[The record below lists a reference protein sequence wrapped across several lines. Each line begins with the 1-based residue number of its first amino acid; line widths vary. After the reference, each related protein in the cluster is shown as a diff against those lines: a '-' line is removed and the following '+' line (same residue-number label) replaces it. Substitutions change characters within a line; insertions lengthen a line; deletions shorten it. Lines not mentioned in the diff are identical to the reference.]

1 MNNTSGMK
9 TATRF
14 GIGFASMV
22 AIVLTLVG
30 VSWSG
35 LTQLDASF
43 KTIYEDR
50 VIPLRQLSTIN
61 ALTLRNRILIQDM
74 IMNPEAANIAKR
86 TDEFEKNVAK
96 VTEEWKAF
104 TATHLTPEEKELAAQ
119 FTSARMAYSQEG
131 LQPAMAAIKAGQIDS
146 AKKIAQE
153 KISPLAPPVAETL
166 RKLTQLQVDV
176 SEQEFKSAQA
186 TVKLDLTVLAIA
198 SVLAVLFS
206 VGAAV
211 YLTRWLMRQLGGEPS
226 QAAAI
231 AAAVA
236 HGDLT
241 ARIEL
246 KSGDTTSLMVQ
257 LKRMQDNL
265 VQLVDGV
272 RTGVDS
278 VSTASGQIAAGN
290 QDLSSRTE
298 EQASSLQQ
306 TAASME
312 QLTSTVKQSAD
323 NAKQANQLASAA
335 SEAATKGGAVVGQ
348 VVSTMEDISA
358 SSKKIADI
366 ISVIDGIA
374 FQTNIL
380 ALNAAVEAARAG
392 EQGRGF
398 AVVAGEVRNLA
409 QRSAQAAREI
419 KSLISDS
426 VEKVEAG
433 SKQVNDAGAAM
444 GEIVAQV
451 KRVTDL
457 IGEITSAALEQSSGI
472 GQVNEAITQMDQVT
486 QQNAALVEE
495 SAAAAAS
502 LKEQAGKLAE
512 AVSVFKLAQGEARS
526 VIAGAQ
532 SSARATPMAS
542 KAKPQAKRSA
552 PAAAPAKAAAPE
564 AGKGKDEWEEF

>member
-1 MNNTSGMK
+1 MQFVSNLKIGTRLALAFGLLIVMSIVVLAVIKMAFLTIEKDVSDLMDDRMVKVMMTADLKENVNQTARSTRNLLLFDDAEQLRAERATIDTVTTRNGAVYAELEKTVSAPKGKELLAAATQARRAYNAELAGFFKLLDAGDKNGARQALLTKVRPVQLDYMK
-9 TATRF
+9 TLDAFSDFQIELMKKSAQTMRDDSNWAF
-14 GIGFASMV
+14 
-22 AIVLTLVG
+22 TLVLLMTG
-30 VSWSG
+30 
-35 LTQLDASF
+35 AE
-43 KTIYEDR
+43 I
-50 VIPLRQLSTIN
+50 
-61 ALTLRNRILIQDM
+61 ALALL
-74 IMNPEAANIAKR
+74 
-86 TDEFEKNVAK
+86 VAFL
-96 VTEEWKAF
+96 VTRSI
-104 TATHLTPEEKELAAQ
+104 T
-119 FTSARMAYSQEG
+119 G
-131 LQPAMAAIKAGQIDS
+131 
-146 AKKIAQE
+146 
-153 KISPLAPPVAETL
+153 PVAEA
-166 RKLTQLQVDV
+166 KGVA
-176 SEQEFKSAQA
+176 E
-186 TVKLDLTVLAIA
+186 AIA
-198 SVLAVLFS
+198 
-206 VGAAV
+206 
-211 YLTRWLMRQLGGEPS
+211 E
-226 QAAAI
+226 
-231 AAAVA
+231 
-236 HGDLT
+236 GDLT
-241 ARIEL
+241 RDVQARSTDEV
-246 KSGDTTSLMVQ
+246 GQMVQ
-257 LKRMQDNL
+257 ALDKMQQSLRAL
-265 VQLVDGV
+265 VGGV

-348 VVSTMEDISA
+348 VVSTMEDITA

-444 GEIVAQV
+444 GEIVSQV

-532 SSARATPMAS
+532 SSARATRMAS
-542 KAKPQAKRSA
+542 KAKPQAKRTA